1 MPQVHKFVLM
11 KTALFYIL
19 FLSALTAGATH
30 LVGGCIELKWN
41 GGDSYTIRVKVLRDC
56 ENGNP
61 GAYFDDP
68 IIVGIFEKGTN
79 AKKNQFSLNFSKAN
93 DDTLSFT
100 GDNCANIITGCT
112 HIATYTQNVTLNSN
126 FYNSNNGYYL
136 SWQRCCRNGIINNI
150 VNPGDASMALYT
162 EVPNL
167 KTVKNSS
174 PRYINNPVTLLCVN
188 NLFEYNMNFVDDDGD
203 FLRFTFIDP
212 LNGGL
217 DRDQPSSSIAL
228 PGPYPTV
235 VYKPGY
241 SNAGPILGSIPLEI
255 DSNSGLIKCNPS
267 TPGVYV
273 ASIRVEEFR
282 FGVKIG
288 EVRLE
293 LQFSVTICPNN
304 PPLSSVTTIN
314 DILILED
321 TVRIPVYENV
331 CFKIRGIDLEDS
343 IYLQIRMGELDSS
356 IKSRPVFDTLVTG
369 VKSVQTTV
377 CWQGTCELEGIAPV
391 PFFVN
396 LRDNGC
402 PIARNMESKFYVKFT
417 PMPKVP
423 STDLL
428 CMTLAELK
436 ETTVYFGDSSDPA
449 DPFFAYYL
457 VYRGT
462 NNANFK
468 VIDTLFNKSSRLFF
482 DPNTPDY
489 HKINYGYYM
498 VGVNRCGDLGQT
510 SDTLS
515 TFEQLAFIP
524 QKQFLKF
531 VSVSNNT
538 NIELAWPQT
547 PERDFAKYFLYKTT
561 NGNNNFTQLKIFE
574 NSTDTLYLDTD
585 VDVAN
590 TSYCYH
596 LVMLDTCD
604 NLGPIGKIACSMV
617 LKGTALPFKNSL
629 GFNAYEGWQGGVEEY
644 RIMRSDPA
652 TPFSKVGNASTAL
665 RYMDEELNFNEGLF
679 YYFVQAKEQNGL
691 SNGPFFDAQSVSN
704 TIALYQAPFL
714 YVPNAFTANGDGLND
729 QFQWVPVFVK
739 DLEIEIFNRW
749 GEKVFESKDK
759 LAQWD
764 GKYKGDPVQAD
775 IYFYKIAYSGYEGT
789 RKSTSGSFTLLR

>member
-1 MPQVHKFVLM
+1 MKAALLYVLI
-11 KTALFYIL
+11 FC
-19 FLSALTAGATH
+19 SLTVGATH
-30 LVGGCIELKWN
+30 LVGGMIELKWN

-61 GAYFDDP
+61 NAYFDSP
-68 IIVGIFEKGTN
+68 ITVGIFEKGTHS
-79 AKKNQFSLNFSKAN
+79 KKNEFSLNFSTVN

-100 GDNCANIITGCT
+100 GANCANIITGCT
-112 HIATYTQNVTLNSN
+112 HIATYSQNVTLNSN
-126 FYNSNNGYYL
+126 VYNSNNGYYL

-150 VNPGDASMALYT
+150 INPGDASMALYT

-174 PRYINNPVTLLCVN
+174 PRYINNPNTLLCVS

-203 FLRFTFIDP
+203 VLKYSFINP
-212 LNGGL
+212 LNGDL
-217 DRDQPSSSIAL
+217 NRDQPASTMAR
-228 PGPYPTV
+228 PGPYATV
-235 VYKPGY
+235 IYKPGY
-241 SNAGPILGSIPLEI
+241 SNAGPIQGSLPLEI
-255 DSNSGLIKCNPS
+255 NETTGLIRCNPS

-273 ASIRVEEFR
+273 ASILVEEFR

-314 DILILED
+314 DQLILED
-321 TVRIPVYENV
+321 TVRIPVYEEV

-343 IYLQIRMGELDSS
+343 VYLSVRMGDLDSS
-356 IKSRPVFDTLVTG
+356 VTSRPVFDSLVAG

-377 CWQGTCELEGIAPV
+377 CWKGTCELEDLAPV
-391 PFFVN
+391 PFYVN

-402 PIARNMESKFYVKFT
+402 PIARNVETKFYVKFT

-428 CMTLAELK
+428 CMTLADFK
-436 ETTVYFGDSSDPA
+436 ETTVYLGDSSEPK

-457 VYRGT
+457 VFRGI
-462 NNANFK
+462 NNANYQI
-468 VIDTLFNKSSRLFF
+468 IDTLYNKVSRLIF

-489 HKINYGYYM
+489 HIINYTYYM
-498 VGVNRCGDLGQT
+498 VGVNQCGDLGQT
-510 SDTLS
+510 SDTLG
-515 TFEQLAFIP
+515 TFEQLEFIP

-531 VSVSNNT
+531 VSVENNKA
-538 NIELAWPQT
+538 IEINWPKT

-561 NGNNNFTQLKIFE
+561 SGNPSFETLKVFE
-574 NSTDTLYLDTD
+574 SITDTTFLDTA

-596 LVMLDTCD
+596 LVMLDTCE
-604 NLGPIGKIACSMV
+604 NMGPQGKIACSMV
-617 LKGTALPFKNSL
+617 LKGTAQKFKNTLS
-629 GFNAYEGWQGGVEEY
+629 FNAYEGWNGGVAEY
-644 RIMRSDPA
+644 KIMRADPA
-652 TPFSKVGNASTAL
+652 TPFAKVGNANSSF
-665 RYMDEELNFNEGLF
+665 RYLDEELNFNEGLF
-679 YYFVQAKEQNGL
+679 YYYIYAKEQNGL
-691 SNGPFFDAQSVSN
+691 TTGPFFDAQSVSN
-704 TIALYQAPFL
+704 TIELYQPPNL

-729 QFQWVPVFVK
+729 KFQWVPVFVK
-739 DLEIEIFNRW
+739 DLEIRIYNRW
-749 GEKVFESKDK
+749 GETVFESKDK

-764 GKYKGDPVQAD
+764 ATYKGSPVQED
-775 IYFYKIAYSGYEGT
+775 VYFYIISYTGYEGT
-789 RKSTSGSFTLLR
+789 QKSTSGSFTLLR